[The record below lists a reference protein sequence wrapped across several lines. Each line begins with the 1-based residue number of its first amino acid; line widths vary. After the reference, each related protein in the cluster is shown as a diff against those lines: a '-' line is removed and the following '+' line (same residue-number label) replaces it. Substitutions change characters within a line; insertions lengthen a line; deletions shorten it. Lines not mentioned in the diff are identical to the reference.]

1 MAIYVK
7 TKFPV
12 SVAKSEAIC
21 KQLEF
26 LALNIE
32 VSKCLS
38 ITVIICYRPPLLSLM
53 HFIL

>member
-12 SVAKSEAIC
+12 SVAKCETIC

-32 VSKCLS
+32 VSNSLS
-38 ITVIICYRPPLLSLM
+38 ITVIGCLTSLFSVM
-53 HFIL
+53 HFLL